1 MAGIVG
7 LTELQ
12 HTNGTNMLT
21 VATTGDG
28 NVKSEGGAATTS
40 LRQGLAKSWL
50 QYNQVTPAITD
61 SFNIST
67 VTDTTAGDYTPNYT
81 NAMSGLTYAVPSAGG
96 MLNQDASGRISET
109 NPTNTSSYQ
118 VTTTNSAGS
127 KADYTGNSCSTF
139 GDLAWPVK

>member
-96 MLNQDASGRISET
+96 MLNTDASGRISET

-139 GDLAWPVK
+139 GDLA

>member
-67 VTDTTAGDYTPNYT
+67 VTDTTAGDLTPNYT

-118 VTTTNSAGS
+118 VTTTNSAVS
-127 KADYTGNSCSTF
+127 KADYTVNSCSTF
-139 GDLAWPVK
+139 GDLA